1 MQPTTEF
8 LTIVN
13 CGLSASETADQH
25 SPLQSLRLYLGDL
38 HKYKIYY
45 TYCNNHNK
53 GLSMYYRQQH
63 LLMPEVDDF
72 ILRIVVK

>member
-1 MQPTTEF
+1 MQPTTEC

-25 SPLQSLRLYLGDL
+25 SPLQSVRLYLGDL

-45 TYCNNHNK
+45 TYCNNHTK
-53 GLSMYYRQQH
+53 GLSTGDSSN
-63 LLMPEVDDF
+63 LLMPEADDF